1 MIVPEAAMLRQAA
14 GAHES
19 NASFEPPN
27 ARQAAALVI
36 VAAGFVAMGAAV
48 VLRLM
53 QLQSD

>member
-1 MIVPEAAMLRQAA
+1 MLRLAV
-14 GAHES
+14 GARER
-19 NASFEPPN
+19 NPSFDPSD

-48 VLRLM
+48 VPRLM